1 MKSFGLLYFGSTLVT
16 LFSCILAL
24 PQGYEF
30 NLGSVNASQPVP
42 QLANIADIL
51 SLSSDLLAIQLV
63 GAQATDRDI
72 AKLCTDFDL
81 TRLRAS
87 GYVTYRMQ
95 HVFCQ
100 AASVTASF
108 PSLTEVQRLTVEYS
122 SYIWIY
128 QAVGALNNDKVLI
141 KQLCDS
147 INVASAFGVGQNGTL
162 VKTTICNYAN
172 GIELPKP
179 DAPWFEDERF
189 NDGGFTDTPTKAAI

>member
-1 MKSFGLLYFGSTLVT
+1 MKSFGLLYFGALFVT

-24 PQGYEF
+24 PQGYES
-30 NLGSVNASQPVP
+30 NLGPVNASQPVP

-72 AKLCTDFDL
+72 GKLCDEFDL
-81 TRLRAS
+81 IRLRDS

-100 AASVTASF
+100 AASVTSSF
-108 PSLTEVQRLTVEYS
+108 PSLSEVQRLTVEYS

-128 QAVGALNNDKVLI
+128 QAVGALNNDRVLI

-179 DAPWFEDERF
+179 GEPWFEDERF